1 MPERTIEAEIDGKS
15 RTIVADIPDG
25 STPEQV
31 QSAVREYIKANPI
44 PEDKKP
50 EPGFWS
56 KLGSQ
61 AKDFAGTITSDI
73 ASIPGAVN
81 QAFYHPIDT
90 IRGIGESQGGEYEA
104 SKEAFKKGQIGE
116 GIRRGIGYAIPF
128 AGPQLSQAGTEAESG
143 QYGKSLAHTLELTP
157 APEAAMK
164 GLASLGRRALG
175 PASKATARSIYEA
188 ELRPS
193 AKISLAQRKELVERG
208 LKGKLPIEEKSLTRL
223 QPEIEAN
230 KQAIDTLT
238 KDPASPYSGRSVPVA
253 DVLMPVDKF
262 ITRVARVDPAQAKL
276 LMKKRATWA
285 SSLGGGTDTTVAAA
299 QQLKEDFYAVINSGA
314 YADAAEPGTLTA
326 GRKLAARGMK
336 KAIEDAIP
344 EEPIRA
350 INHAI
355 ENDIRLKDAIT
366 SAIKKHPSWINDW
379 GVFVLG
385 AGAGEAVS
393 GHLLGGGATAIAALT
408 RMAARNPRIMSRLA
422 IALDRSGMLALGPAV
437 RSTVTAGRLAE
448 VGTGQ
453 RETAERPD

>member
-1 MPERTIEAEIDGKS
+1 LRLWGGALLDRPL
-15 RTIVADIPDG
+15 
-25 STPEQV
+25 
-31 QSAVREYIKANPI
+31 
-44 PEDKKP
+44 
-50 EPGFWS
+50 
-56 KLGSQ
+56 KL
-61 AKDFAGTITSDI
+61 
-73 ASIPGAVN
+73 
-81 QAFYHPIDT
+81 
-90 IRGIGESQGGEYEA
+90 
-104 SKEAFKKGQIGE
+104 
-116 GIRRGIGYAIPF
+116 
-128 AGPQLSQAGTEAESG
+128 
-143 QYGKSLAHTLELTP
+143 
-157 APEAAMK
+157 
-164 GLASLGRRALG
+164 
-175 PASKATARSIYEA
+175 TARSIYEA

-208 LKGKLPIEEKSLTRL
+208 LKGKLPNRRE
-223 QPEIEAN
+223 
-230 KQAIDTLT
+230 
-238 KDPASPYSGRSVPVA
+238 VA
-253 DVLMPVDKF
+253 DPIAARDRSQQASDRYSDERSSVSLQWPFRTRGGCSDAVDKF